1 MPPTAAAAAT
11 AEPEMEPN
19 IIFARRSHDQVNQNP
34 TNHYPGEVNQTYRNT
49 AAVHQRS
56 GKDEK
61 GIANRAKLSSPLASR
76 CETVIAAISRGNIKS
91 IEATVAIPIENEMGT
106 PIKTSTKT
114 AKQCNRDI
122 TIH

>member
-1 MPPTAAAAAT
+1 MGFSVPPTAAVAAT

-76 CETVIAAISRGNIKS
+76 CETVIAAISCGNIKS

-106 PIKTSTKT
+106 PIKTSTKNS
-114 AKQCNRDI
+114 QI
-122 TIH
+122 V